1 MDMICKV
8 CFGNM
13 VVKKEEDYP
22 GNQFYYIKCVNFHH
36 SSFRI
41 FIKDNSIYTSVLY
54 VDNDRFSYRKNRLS
68 IMSEAGDS
76 YYCFEV
82 PGLDFTDK
90 DIVNKLRRIK
100 KLQSFL

>member
-13 VVKKEEDYP
+13 VKKEEYP
-22 GNQFYYIKCVNFHH
+22 ESQFYHIKCVNFQH

-54 VDNDRFSYRKNRLS
+54 VDNDRFSYSRGLLS
-68 IMSEAGDS
+68 IMIERGD
-76 YYCFEV
+76 YYYSFEIA
-82 PGLDFTDK
+82 GLDFTDK
-90 DIVNKLRRIK
+90 DIINKLRRIK
-100 KLQSFL
+100 KMKAFL